1 MAAAYAGRDN
11 MDMEKR
17 VEAKIIHLKDVL
29 RQRYLAKGDQVNS
42 VDLARL
48 SYYFT
53 LDVITDLSYSESF
66 GFLDAEGDLYNYTKS
81 LDHLLKIT
89 GLISEIPFMRRVAN
103 SVVLSALLRPKLT
116 DEGGMGRLMRYVPT
130 ILCDTP
136 ALALI

>member
-17 VEAKIIHLKDVL
+17 VEAKIVHLKDVL
-29 RQRYLAKGDQVNS
+29 RQRYLSNGDQVNS

-81 LDHLLKIT
+81 LDSLLKIT
-89 GLISEIPFMRRVAN
+89 GLISEIPLMRRVAN
-103 SVVLSALLRPKLT
+103 SFVLSALLRPKFT
-116 DEGGMGRLMRYVPT
+116 DEGGLGRLMG
-130 ILCDTP
+130 
-136 ALALI
+136 